1 MRLSVLDQSPVR
13 AGATTAEAFAETL
26 ALARA
31 ADRWGY
37 QRYWVAEH
45 HNTEGLAGAAPEV
58 LIARIA
64 GVTKR
69 IRVGSGGVMLSHYS
83 PYKVAENFRVLH
95 TLFPNRIDLGVGRAP
110 GSDGRTALA
119 LQAGPGA
126 VGIDQFP
133 HQVADVIDWLHDR
146 LPADH
151 PFAGVRATPA
161 GPGAPEFWLLGSS
174 DQSAL
179 YAAQFGCAFS
189 FAHFISGLGAEEVL
203 TAYKR
208 LFRPSAL
215 EAAPR
220 ASVAV
225 FALAADTEAEADR
238 LALSRDLWLLRLRQ
252 GRTGPFPTPD
262 EAAAYPYSEQELAV
276 VRYNRRRTICGA
288 PEQVKARLTEMA
300 RACGVDEV
308 VIVTICHDFQ
318 ARLRSYELLAQ
329 AFELPSV
336 QEAA

>member
-1 MRLSVLDQSPVR
+1 MQLSVLDQSPVR
-13 AGATTAEAFAETL
+13 TGATAADAFADTL

-37 QRYWVAEH
+37 RRYWVAEH
-45 HNTEGLAGAAPEV
+45 HNTEGLAGAAPEI

-64 GVTKR
+64 GVTER

-95 TLFPNRIDLGVGRAP
+95 TLFPGRIDLGVGRAP
-110 GSDGRTALA
+110 GSDGRTAMA

-133 HQVADVIDWLHDR
+133 NQVADLIDWLHDK
-146 LPADH
+146 LPAEH

-161 GPGAPEFWLLGSS
+161 GPDAPEFWLLGSS
-174 DQSAL
+174 DQSAV
-179 YAAQFGCAFS
+179 YAAHFGCAFS

-203 TAYKR
+203 GAYRR

-220 ASVAV
+220 GSIAV
-225 FALAADTEAEADR
+225 FALCADSEAEADR
-238 LALSRDLWLLRLRQ
+238 LSMSRDLWLLRLRQ
-252 GRTGPFPTPD
+252 GRTGAFPSPE
-262 EAAAYPYSEQELAV
+262 EAAAYPYNEQELAV
-276 VRYNRRRTICGA
+276 VRYNRRRTIAGT
-288 PEQVKARLTEMA
+288 PEQVKARLAEMA
-300 RACGVDEV
+300 RACGVEEV
-308 VIVTICHDFQ
+308 VVVTICHDFQ

-329 AFELPSV
+329 AFELPTV
-336 QEAA
+336 KEAA